1 MSTYVSALLLFLPA
15 GIANA
20 VPVLVKKIP
29 GLSKLNAPLDGGVT
43 FRGKRLLGANK
54 TWRGLISGT
63 LVSGFIAWLLYPRL
77 GIDTG
82 TTLQG
87 IALGCAIGFGALTG
101 DAVESFF
108 KRQKEIPS
116 GSSWLLFDQLDYVIG
131 ALVFSIPFVRLAGI
145 DYVLV
150 ILTYFVLHFIVSYLG
165 FLLGLKDKPI

>member
-63 LVSGFIAWLLYPRL
+63 LVSGFIAWLLYPNL

-87 IALGCAIGFGALTG
+87 IALGCAIGFGALIG

-150 ILTYFVLHFIVSYLG
+150 ILTYFVLHFIVSYIG

>member
-1 MSTYVSALLLFLPA
+1 MSTYISALLLFLPA

-20 VPVLVKKIP
+20 VPVLVKKVP
-29 GLSKLNAPLDGGVT
+29 GLKKLNAPLDGGLS

-63 LVSGFIAWLLYPRL
+63 LVAGIVAWLLYPHIS
-77 GIDTG
+77 IDTG
-82 TTLQG
+82 STLNG
-87 IALGCAIGFGALTG
+87 IVLGCAIGFGALLG

-116 GSSWLLFDQLDYVIG
+116 GSSWLLFDQLDYVMG
-131 ALVFSIPFVRLAGI
+131 ALLFSVPFVRLAGI

-150 ILTYFVLHFIVSYLG
+150 ILTYFGLHFIVSYIG

>member
-1 MSTYVSALLLFLPA
+1 MSTYLSALLLFLPA

-29 GLSKLNAPLDGGVT
+29 GLSKLNAPLDGGAT

-63 LVSGFIAWLLYPRL
+63 VVAGLIAWLLYPQL
-77 GIDTG
+77 NIDTG
-82 TTLQG
+82 TTFQG
-87 IALGCAIGFGALTG
+87 VALGCAVGFGALIG
-101 DAVESFF
+101 DAIESFF

-131 ALVFSIPFVRLAGI
+131 ALVFSVPFVRLAGV

-150 ILTYFVLHFIVSYLG
+150 ILTYFVLHFIVSYIG